1 MAGQNKERDQPGKG
15 RDRPGKGRDQGKER
29 GAWI

>member
-1 MAGQNKERDQPGKG
+1 MTGHGKERDQPGKG
-15 RDRPGKGRDQGKER
+15 RDEPGKER